1 MEITFNTKF
10 LYKLRPE
17 RMVLIAI
24 LMLLVMLILAPIQI
38 NNTLDFSSVVYIVSS
53 LLAFLLGTKMIRT
66 RAKRQQLTI
75 QVNIPKLTKIY
86 NLTFWL
92 GFIGVVFRY
101 YDLFSFAAYL
111 WQVLPWKT
119 WRWQPKRAVTYFQLL
134 QVC

>member
-66 RAKRQQLTI
+66 RDDTGKYPET
-75 QVNIPKLTKIY
+75 Y
-86 NLTFWL
+86 ENL
-92 GFIGVVFRY
+92 
-101 YDLFSFAAYL
+101 
-111 WQVLPWKT
+111 
-119 WRWQPKRAVTYFQLL
+119 
-134 QVC
+134 

>member
-53 LLAFLLGTKMIRT
+53 LLAF
-66 RAKRQQLTI
+66 
-75 QVNIPKLTKIY
+75 
-86 NLTFWL
+86 
-92 GFIGVVFRY
+92 FIGN
-101 YDLFSFAAYL
+101 
-111 WQVLPWKT
+111 
-119 WRWQPKRAVTYFQLL
+119 
-134 QVC
+134 

>member
-53 LLAFLLGTKMIRT
+53 LLAFLIGNENDSDSCEK
-66 RAKRQQLTI
+66 ATI
-75 QVNIPKLTKIY
+75 E
-86 NLTFWL
+86 
-92 GFIGVVFRY
+92 RY
-101 YDLFSFAAYL
+101 
-111 WQVLPWKT
+111 
-119 WRWQPKRAVTYFQLL
+119 R
-134 QVC
+134 